1 MYGGVDDARKLEI
14 ITESFDLLKNAAEHG
29 QFQYDDMII
38 GYPMPPH
45 VKSGERKIEDTGGLK
60 VMTSPGI
67 GGIAYQ
73 FISDMAVSIGQPLPE
88 QLSTGVNDSKNWIY
102 YHLPFTQQTQTMDMQ
117 ALTRVCHIIRASW
130 MLNFAEYKETD
141 QFKREE
147 KAIDEVAKQS
157 IQTYFPR

>member
-1 MYGGVDDARKLEI
+1 VSDARKFELV
-14 ITESFDLLKNAAEHG
+14 TESFDLLKSAELHG

-45 VKSGERKIEDTGGLK
+45 VRSGERNIENTGGLK
-60 VMTSPGI
+60 VMTSTEI

-73 FISDMAVSIGQPLPE
+73 FASDMAANADKPLPE
-88 QLSTGVNDSKNWIY
+88 KLSTGVNDSKNWIY
-102 YHLPFTQQTQTMDMQ
+102 YHLPMVEQSQGQTMDMQ
-117 ALTRVCHIIRASW
+117 QLTRTCHIIRASW

-141 QFKREE
+141 KFKREV
-147 KAIDEVAKQS
+147 DEIGQVIKQS